1 MCEWEWVPISGTDW
15 DRWIVASVR
24 HLPSVGSTGML
35 NVAAGLVVYSLN
47 RSIDLHMKIH
57 LQQSFESLG
66 TGPRSECPPSLC
78 SQHPV
83 KYIHRTASVLHI
95 CPGRAF
101 SYHFRFHPLLPSLFL
116 SFSFRFVCIFPH
128 PPVPGLKGSNLRQH
142 DEDPCLHSEHAHN
155 GSYLLL
161 PVSSLMLLI
170 RAFRDIYAFFYPLC
184 PMNSEDFF
192 FSSVLPTTLKQLSHL
207 AFTFHGSEPPI
218 STQNHAEAHAG
229 TRDRNTE
236 MHKKASK
243 EHSWITKKKS
253 SNGNRIGLN

>member
-1 MCEWEWVPISGTDW
+1 M
-15 DRWIVASVR
+15 
-24 HLPSVGSTGML
+24 
-35 NVAAGLVVYSLN
+35 
-47 RSIDLHMKIH
+47 
-57 LQQSFESLG
+57 
-66 TGPRSECPPSLC
+66 PPSLC

-83 KYIHRTASVLHI
+83 KYIHRTASVLYI

-101 SYHFRFHPLLPSLFL
+101 SYHFRFHSLLPSLFL
-116 SFSFRFVCIFPH
+116 SFSFKFVCIFPH

-155 GSYLLL
+155 GSYLPL

-170 RAFRDIYAFFYPLC
+170 RVFRDIYAFFYPLC

-207 AFTFHGSEPPI
+207 AFTFHGSELPI

>member
-1 MCEWEWVPISGTDW
+1 MPWTCLLISFQVSLTSAISLPI
-15 DRWIVASVR
+15 ILIQVR
-24 HLPSVGSTGML
+24 
-35 NVAAGLVVYSLN
+35 VYSPT
-47 RSIDLHMKIH
+47 S
-57 LQQSFESLG
+57 S
-66 TGPRSECPPSLC
+66 
-78 SQHPV
+78 
-83 KYIHRTASVLHI
+83 
-95 CPGRAF
+95 
-101 SYHFRFHPLLPSLFL
+101 
-116 SFSFRFVCIFPH
+116 
-128 PPVPGLKGSNLRQH
+128 PVPGLKDSNLRQH
-142 DEDPCLHSEHAHN
+142 DEDPCLHSKHAH
-155 GSYLLL
+155 SRSFLLL

-170 RAFRDIYAFFYPLC
+170 RVFRDIYAFFYPLC